1 MGTQK
6 PNLEDLMIK
15 EVKSGDFSLERAL
28 LIASGL
34 TDEKQIDEYIK
45 KIDTLQEGFNKY
57 YSTLPK
63 VEIFKKTQIAE
74 ALFKYLWE
82 TKPNRYD
89 SNFLLTDVIDAQ
101 LSYDSNFLLTDVIDA
116 QLSQDK
122 DQKVGDCLGL
132 TSLYTVLGLRNG
144 LDLSVLYNDEH
155 ILSTLHDGWE
165 IHIENTERN
174 GFDTDP
180 SNHPYLK
187 KGNLIYLVAGT
198 FHNISYS
205 NLELE
210 NPKKAIENCNIAIK
224 LMPYFAKAYH
234 HRCIA
239 NDMLGNL
246 KDADNDLN
254 KCKDLTSK

>member
-82 TKPNRYD
+82 TKPNRYN
-89 SNFLLTDVIDAQ
+89 SNFLLTDVID
-101 LSYDSNFLLTDVIDA
+101 T

-122 DQKVGDCLGL
+122 DQKVGNCLGL

-155 ILSTLHDGWE
+155 ILSVLDDGWE

-180 SNHPYLK
+180 SNYPYLK
-187 KGNLIYLVAGT
+187 KGNLIYIVAGT
-198 FHNISYS
+198 FHNISYA
-205 NLELE
+205 NLELW

-224 LMPYFAKAYH
+224 LMPCFAKAYH
-234 HRCIA
+234 HRSIA
-239 NDMLGNL
+239 NEMLGNPE
-246 KDADNDLN
+246 DARNDLN